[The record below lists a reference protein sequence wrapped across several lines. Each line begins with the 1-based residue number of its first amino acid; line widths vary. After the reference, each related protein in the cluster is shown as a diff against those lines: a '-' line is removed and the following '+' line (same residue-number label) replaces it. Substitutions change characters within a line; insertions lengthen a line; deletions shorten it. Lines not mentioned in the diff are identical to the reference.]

1 MNRVQQT
8 PTHSD
13 AAAERSPDQRPE
25 GDRREGDRP
34 EGDRAAGEAPADKRP
49 ATEPAAADVLGRIPL
64 FAALDAAERDD
75 LRRLLQ
81 PRRFDPQ
88 RPIFWIGEAGHDFF
102 IIERGEVVLS
112 YPDEGGKEVTLA
124 VLGPGQFFG
133 ELSLFDGGRRTA
145 SARAKIETHL
155 LCLGREP
162 FRAFVRSHPAS
173 ALHMMEVLGRRQR
186 ESLDKLRGIKNAN
199 EAVEEQM
206 TRVQKFAEKVAAVF
220 ASEAFLILNLGFII
234 IWVVAHTMAWHKA
247 HDLDPQRYPEVSLL
261 DQPPTFF
268 WLGFMV
274 TLEAIVLSIFVLN
287 SQKRQAQR
295 DSIKADLDYQVNR
308 KAQLEIMH
316 LHEKIDRL
324 QQAISQ
330 QQATTDR
337 EGPGP
342 NDPPA

>member
-1 MNRVQQT
+1 MQ
-8 PTHSD
+8 
-13 AAAERSPDQRPE
+13 
-25 GDRREGDRP
+25 
-34 EGDRAAGEAPADKRP
+34 P
-49 ATEPAAADVLGRIPL
+49 ATIEHVPGNDVLSGIPL
-64 FAALDAAERDD
+64 FSALEAGERDD

-81 PRRFDPQ
+81 PRRFDA
-88 RPIFWIGEAGHDFF
+88 RRAIFWIGEAGDEFY
-102 IIERGEVVLS
+102 IVEQGEVVLS

-145 SARAKIETHL
+145 TARANGEACLLSLDRETF
-155 LCLGREP
+155 CE
-162 FRAFVRSHPAS
+162 FVRRHPA
-173 ALHMMEVLGRRQR
+173 AAIHMMEVLGRRQR
-186 ESLDKLRGIKNAN
+186 ESLDRLRGIKNAN
-199 EAVEEQM
+199 EAVEERM
-206 TRVQKFAEKVAAVF
+206 SAVQKFAEKVAAVF
-220 ASEAFLILNLGFII
+220 ASEAFLILNLAFIVT
-234 IWVVAHTMAWHKA
+234 WVVAQAMLWRNA
-247 HDLDPQRYPEVSLL
+247 HDADPQHYPAVSFI

-324 QQAISQ
+324 QQMVADRRGST
-330 QQATTDR
+330 ATAAASAQ
-337 EGPGP
+337 
-342 NDPPA
+342 PAHSAPSNGGASSDSPSRG

>member
-1 MNRVQQT
+1 VHQT
-8 PTHSD
+8 PTPIDSAADRPAGARPGD
-13 AAAERSPDQRPE
+13 APAGPERSG
-25 GDRREGDRP
+25 GDVSG
-34 EGDRAAGEAPADKRP
+34 G
-49 ATEPAAADVLGRIPL
+49 DVLSGIPL
-64 FAALDAAERDD
+64 FAALDPAEREE
-75 LRRLLQ
+75 LKRLLQ

-88 RPIFWIGEAGHDFF
+88 APIFWIGEAGHDFY
-102 IIERGEVVLS
+102 IVERGEVVLN

-124 VLGPGQFFG
+124 VLGAGQFFG

-145 SARAKIETHL
+145 SARAKNEVHL

-162 FRAFVRSHPAS
+162 FRDFVRRHPAS
-173 ALHMMEVLGRRQR
+173 ALHIMEVLGRRQR
-186 ESLDKLRGIKNAN
+186 ESIDKLRGIKNAN
-199 EAVEEQM
+199 EAIDEQM
-206 TRVQKFAEKVAAVF
+206 TGTQKFAEKVAAVF
-220 ASEAFLILNLGFII
+220 ASEAFLVVNLGFII
-234 IWVVAHTMAWHKA
+234 IWVVAQTMAWRKA
-247 HDLDPQRYPEVSLL
+247 HEIDPQRFPEVNLI

-324 QQAISQ
+324 QQAVARQNASKHQ
-330 QQATTDR
+330 DTPN
-337 EGPGP
+337 PGA
-342 NDPPA
+342 PPG

>member
-1 MNRVQQT
+1 
-8 PTHSD
+8 
-13 AAAERSPDQRPE
+13 
-25 GDRREGDRP
+25 
-34 EGDRAAGEAPADKRP
+34 
-49 ATEPAAADVLGRIPL
+49 VLSGIPL
-64 FAALDAAERDD
+64 FAALGAAERAD

-81 PRRFDPQ
+81 PRRFGPQDPV
-88 RPIFWIGEAGHDFF
+88 FWIGEAGHDFY
-102 IIERGEVVLS
+102 IIERGQVVLS

-145 SARAKIETHL
+145 SARAKGEVHL

-162 FRAFVRSHPAS
+162 FHDFVRRHPAS
-173 ALHMMEVLGRRQR
+173 AIHMMEVLGRRQR

-206 TRVQKFAEKVAAVF
+206 TRVQRFAEKVAAVF
-220 ASEAFLILNLGFII
+220 ASEAFLVANLGFII
-234 IWVVAHTMAWHKA
+234 IWVIAQTMAWRKA
-247 HDLDPQRYPEVSLL
+247 HEVDPQHFPEVSLL

-295 DSIKADLDYQVNR
+295 EAIKADLDYQVNR

-324 QQAISQ
+324 QQTVVRQ
-330 QQATTDR
+330 QQIPQPTPEERATGRDL
-337 EGPGP
+337 
-342 NDPPA
+342 PPA

>member
-1 MNRVQQT
+1 MEQPPGDT
-8 PTHSD
+8 PSKTSS
-13 AAAERSPDQRPE
+13 ELPP
-25 GDRREGDRP
+25 P
-34 EGDRAAGEAPADKRP
+34 AG
-49 ATEPAAADVLGRIPL
+49 DVLSGIPL
-64 FAALDAAERDD
+64 FAALGAAERAD

-81 PRRFDPQ
+81 PRRFGPQDPV
-88 RPIFWIGEAGHDFF
+88 FWIGEAGHDFY
-102 IIERGEVVLS
+102 IIERGQVVLS

-145 SARAKIETHL
+145 SARAKGEVHL

-162 FRAFVRSHPAS
+162 FHDFVRRHPAS
-173 ALHMMEVLGRRQR
+173 AIHMMEVLGRRQR

-206 TRVQKFAEKVAAVF
+206 TRVQRFAEKVAAVF
-220 ASEAFLILNLGFII
+220 ASEAFLVANLGFII
-234 IWVVAHTMAWHKA
+234 IWVIAQTMAWRKA
-247 HDLDPQRYPEVSLL
+247 HEVDPQHFPEVSLL

-295 DSIKADLDYQVNR
+295 EAIKADLDYQVNR

-324 QQAISQ
+324 QQTVARQ
-330 QQATTDR
+330 QQPPQPTPQERAAGRDL
-337 EGPGP
+337 
-342 NDPPA
+342 PPA

>member
-1 MNRVQQT
+1 
-8 PTHSD
+8 
-13 AAAERSPDQRPE
+13 
-25 GDRREGDRP
+25 
-34 EGDRAAGEAPADKRP
+34 
-49 ATEPAAADVLGRIPL
+49 
-64 FAALDAAERDD
+64 
-75 LRRLLQ
+75 
-81 PRRFDPQ
+81 
-88 RPIFWIGEAGHDFF
+88 
-102 IIERGEVVLS
+102 
-112 YPDEGGKEVTLA
+112 LA

-145 SARAKIETHL
+145 SARAKDEVHL

-162 FRAFVRSHPAS
+162 FHDFVRRHPAS
-173 ALHMMEVLGRRQR
+173 AIHMMEVLGRRQR

-206 TRVQKFAEKVAAVF
+206 TRVQRFAEKVAAVF
-220 ASEAFLILNLGFII
+220 ASEAFLVANLGFII
-234 IWVVAHTMAWHKA
+234 IWVVAQTMAWRKA
-247 HDLDPQRYPEVSLL
+247 HEIDPQHFPGVSLL

-295 DSIKADLDYQVNR
+295 EAIKADLDYQVNR

-324 QQAISQ
+324 QQTVARQ
-330 QQATTDR
+330 QQPPQPAPTRIEPATGRDL
-337 EGPGP
+337 
-342 NDPPA
+342 PPA